1 MDASLAFL
9 TLWTFYRWLLR
20 DPEMKV
26 RTNYHGYLSRVR
38 SYFSRLMSE
47 VSDLQVGIVF
57 QVFQV
62 CFSKV
67 IFQPVVSSL
76 RII

>member
-38 SYFSRLMSE
+38 SYFSRLMRE
-47 VSDLQVGIVF
+47 VSDLQVLF
-57 QVFQV
+57 FK
-62 CFSKV
+62 FFKV
-67 IFQPVVSSL
+67 IFQPVADDL
-76 RII
+76 I

>member
-1 MDASLAFL
+1 
-9 TLWTFYRWLLR
+9 
-20 DPEMKV
+20 MKV

-47 VSDLQVGIVF
+47 VSDLQVLFF

-62 CFSKV
+62 SFFKV
-67 IFQPVVSSL
+67 IFQNVVSSL
-76 RII
+76 RDTDLNCR